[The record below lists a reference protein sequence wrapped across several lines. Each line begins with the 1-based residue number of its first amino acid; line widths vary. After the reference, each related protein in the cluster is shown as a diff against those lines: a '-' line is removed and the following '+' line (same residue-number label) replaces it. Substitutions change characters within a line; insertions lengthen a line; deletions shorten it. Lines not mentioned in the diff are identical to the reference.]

1 MSAQILAQTTTELQ
15 YLQTLRSNIKT
26 YIQNLIE
33 EKILLNKA
41 REASKSER
49 EERRKVLSSIKEAIE
64 GGNYGSLK
72 EAYASL
78 GRLNR
83 QIAEKERPFKE
94 EAKPFKESKN
104 QAFKELITNL
114 VLNGDLPLQK
124 AVEVGLVKMPSK

>member
-1 MSAQILAQTTTELQ
+1 MSAQILVPQTETQ
-15 YLQTLRSNIKT
+15 YLATLRNNIKS
-26 YIQNLIE
+26 YVSNLIE

-41 REASKSER
+41 RESSKSER
-49 EERRKVLSSIKEAIE
+49 EERRKVLASIKEAIE
-64 GGNYGSLK
+64 QGNYGSLK

-78 GRLNR
+78 GKLNR
-83 QIAEKERPFKE
+83 AIAEKERPFKE